1 MLPYKQS
8 ENGIILDTFRD
19 GITWEMI
26 YNLYVFDR
34 KLRILVFDA
43 IERLEIAIRTQII
56 YQLSHKY
63 GSHWQ
68 DRQDIFNPPA
78 LVTLRNGKTV
88 TIDVY
93 NDIQNTSR
101 NNYITT
107 RQKYLFNTTE
117 TNMTNRKILHLG

>member
-68 DRQDIFNPPA
+68 DRQDIFNPQS
-78 LVTLRNGKTV
+78 LVTLRNWKTV
-88 TIDVY
+88 TI
-93 NDIQNTSR
+93 
-101 NNYITT
+101 
-107 RQKYLFNTTE
+107 
-117 TNMTNRKILHLG
+117 

>member
-78 LVTLRNGKTV
+78 L
-88 TIDVY
+88 
-93 NDIQNTSR
+93 
-101 NNYITT
+101 
-107 RQKYLFNTTE
+107 
-117 TNMTNRKILHLG
+117 

>member
-1 MLPYKQS
+1 MDFTECLRYYRLSAYMLPYKQS

-56 YQLSHKY
+56 YQLSHKI
-63 GSHWQ
+63 WFTLA
-68 DRQDIFNPPA
+68 RQ
-78 LVTLRNGKTV
+78 
-88 TIDVY
+88 
-93 NDIQNTSR
+93 
-101 NNYITT
+101 T
-107 RQKYLFNTTE
+107 RYF
-117 TNMTNRKILHLG
+117 